1 MLCDF
6 LTAKFV
12 YEKEFYFFD
21 KFTVS
26 NSEKCG
32 NILTYILKDSS
43 NNVVGNNDAIIDEVQ
58 LVPGKM
64 RIFFKDASVV
74 GNTDFTVEGK
84 NAFGATVTS

>member
-26 NSEKCG
+26 NNEKCG
-32 NILTYILKDSS
+32 KILTYILKDSS
-43 NNVVGNNDAIIDEVQ
+43 NNVVGNNDAIIDEV
-58 LVPGKM
+58 
-64 RIFFKDASVV
+64 
-74 GNTDFTVEGK
+74 
-84 NAFGATVTS
+84 